1 MKNTDILQIIKSTG
15 KSPLGT
21 NSGIPLEYV
30 YGLPVFT
37 VRNSRLCM
45 IIPFLKYKVTG
56 QVDKTL
62 VYPIRYTITVLLP
75 EGRVVGYE
83 DLTCNSAY
91 GKVDFT
97 KPVGFFRHEAVKSW
111 TKGEYKSKKKELLAM
126 YGKIA
131 DSILYGA
138 VYSPEEDA
146 AFKKLLNT
154 IIEPSLL
161 PVYKELDED
170 FYNKYLA

>member
-97 KPVGFFRHEAVKSW
+97 KPVGFFRHEMHLSQLRSALGKNKSAYKFNELRVKS
-111 TKGEYKSKKKELLAM
+111 
-126 YGKIA
+126 
-131 DSILYGA
+131 
-138 VYSPEEDA
+138 
-146 AFKKLLNT
+146 N
-154 IIEPSLL
+154 
-161 PVYKELDED
+161 
-170 FYNKYLA
+170 